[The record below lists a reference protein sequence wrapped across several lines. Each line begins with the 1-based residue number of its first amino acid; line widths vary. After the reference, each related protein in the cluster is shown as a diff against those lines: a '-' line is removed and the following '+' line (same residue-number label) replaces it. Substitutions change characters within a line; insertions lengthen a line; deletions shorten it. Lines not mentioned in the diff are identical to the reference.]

1 MEKFYRCGDLAQGFT
16 RLHCKDCGHE
26 KLLAFTCK
34 TRGYCPS
41 CHQRRSLETA
51 DWIAKDITF
60 NVPHRMYVFTI
71 PRVLRAI
78 FRKRRKLLTHLFLQ
92 SIEALKL
99 WMQSSLGLPHG
110 QIAAIA
116 VVHTFGDYLGFHPH
130 MHILAVNGLIDT
142 QNRFHP
148 LDENESLTPLKEIF
162 RNLFIKTL
170 VDEKLLSQK
179 KADQLL
185 SWKTSGFTLDAG
197 DAATLPFDRKARRQ
211 FAEYMLRAPFSI
223 EKIHWNEKTNRVI
236 YRSKRS

>member
-1 MEKFYRCGDLAQGFT
+1 MRYCRMTVQINSYDHPFTALGRPRSSPLWQIIHHGWDDFQAQYEASYRKAHGPLRSDAIEVVEKFYRCGDLAQGFT

-99 WMQSSLGLPHG
+99 WMQTSLG
-110 QIAAIA
+110 
-116 VVHTFGDYLGFHPH
+116 T
-130 MHILAVNGLIDT
+130 T
-142 QNRFHP
+142 
-148 LDENESLTPLKEIF
+148 
-162 RNLFIKTL
+162 
-170 VDEKLLSQK
+170 
-179 KADQLL
+179 
-185 SWKTSGFTLDAG
+185 SW
-197 DAATLPFDRKARRQ
+197 
-211 FAEYMLRAPFSI
+211 
-223 EKIHWNEKTNRVI
+223 TNR
-236 YRSKRS
+236 RHCRRPHLW